1 MEGLNPPRERRRPP
15 RLQGRGSRRQLHHR
29 VGQREAADSGAA
41 PGRRHTETSVFPDGT
56 NPYTADWEMPPGSV
70 ADTRVVVES
79 PDRPEWATMFGEGGG
94 GGGGNM
100 AAYYEY
106 AKGGSAERFS
116 PPICP
121 GPPRSCCSNN
131 FPYCGV
137 PGSMSF
143 NATAALGP
151 EVSSALL
158 SGRTS
163 GEWTASRLMA
173 VHGWWSHPVWYNLVF
188 GVGAARHDPATGTLA
203 MNFSRGGNQ
212 ASQGAHSLDHWW
224 LEGDQCLLDA
234 GDAWCREI
242 F

>member
-106 AKGGSAERFS
+106 VKGGSAERFS

-173 VHGWWSHPVWYNLVF
+173 VHGWWSHPVWYTGGGHTRCGTTWSSGSGLL
-188 GVGAARHDPATGTLA
+188 ATT
-203 MNFSRGGNQ
+203 RRPVP
-212 ASQGAHSLDHWW
+212 WP
-224 LEGDQCLLDA
+224 
-234 GDAWCREI
+234 
-242 F
+242 